1 MRKRINEEGVHI
13 TLSLEFLFPHI
24 SISIMRTQFDFP
36 APADNESGGWGASQV
51 LKVLAPP
58 NIFENLSL

>member
-1 MRKRINEEGVHI
+1 MRKRINEEGVHV

-36 APADNESGGWGASQV
+36 APADNESGGMGGITSAEGACSP
-51 LKVLAPP
+51 KY
-58 NIFENLSL
+58 F